1 MMEIWIE
8 KYRPSKLSEVYG
20 QEEVV
25 SRLESFVKEKQLP
38 HLIFA
43 GPAGVGKT
51 SAAIAMTRELLGE
64 NWKDSFLELNASDE
78 RGIDVIRE
86 NVKEFARI
94 KPFNELGLRI
104 VFLDEADQLTSD
116 AQAALRRT
124 MERFSTTTRF
134 IFSCNYSTQIIP
146 PIQSRTVVMRF
157 HQLSEADLKSY
168 LKFVAGNEN
177 MKLED
182 DAFDA
187 ICEVSSG
194 DARKATSILQT
205 LKYSGENSPKAIFEM
220 SGSLEPADFDK
231 VMKLAI
237 EGLFDEAVDLI
248 EKLTVDRG
256 YSAIDLIKGMHS
268 FIRKQRIGQKQKLS
282 IIEALADA
290 EFRLVEG
297 GSDRVQL
304 DALIAKLAWIG
315 QELS

>member
-1 MMEIWIE
+1 MEIWIE
-8 KYRPSKLSEVYG
+8 KYRPGKLSDIYG
-20 QEEVV
+20 QDEVV

-51 SAAIAMTRELLGE
+51 SAAIALTRELLGE
-64 NWKDSFLELNASDE
+64 NWRDSFLELNASDE
-78 RGIDVIRE
+78 RGIDIIRE

-94 KPFNELGLRI
+94 KPFNDLGLRI
-104 VFLDEADQLTSD
+104 IFLDEADQLTSD

-124 MERFSTTTRF
+124 MERFSATTRF

-146 PIQSRTVVMRF
+146 PIQSRAVVMRF
-157 HQLSEADLKSY
+157 HQLSDDDLKSY
-168 LKFVAGNEN
+168 LKFVISKEN
-177 MKLED
+177 MTLDD
-182 DAFDA
+182 DALDA

-205 LKYSGENSPKAIFEM
+205 LKYSGEKSPKAIFEM
-220 SGSLEPADFDK
+220 SGNLEPADFEK
-231 VMKLAI
+231 IIKLVM
-237 EGLFDEAVDLI
+237 EGLFDEAVDLV

-268 FIRKQRIGQKQKLS
+268 FIRRQRIGQKQKLA
-282 IIEALADA
+282 IIEALAEA
-290 EFRLVEG
+290 EFKLVEG

-304 DALIAKLAWIG
+304 DALMAKLSWIG
-315 QELS
+315 QELN